1 MQNQTVAAGEG
12 TKATPEFLRIMQMMQ
27 KAIAHNQRRL
37 GWGRLP
43 GERSDDVLEPITGN
57 TVLPAAVLRLKDHL
71 FGGIHTNN
79 GAARPAPGQ
88 TFTDVA
94 GTAPKINQA
103 VAMGRPTISVPQQ
116 LIKAL
121 HERLVACCKI
131 RRRVGL
137 HLQWLIHELR
147 LRRPLDHRVES
158 VNFNPRVWL
167 EKGRAMADALA
178 NRKDASMKVNAATA
192 TEADTT
198 SS

>member
-1 MQNQTVAAGEG
+1 
-12 TKATPEFLRIMQMMQ
+12 
-27 KAIAHNQRRL
+27 
-37 GWGRLP
+37 
-43 GERSDDVLEPITGN
+43 
-57 TVLPAAVLRLKDHL
+57 
-71 FGGIHTNN
+71 
-79 GAARPAPGQ
+79 
-88 TFTDVA
+88 
-94 GTAPKINQA
+94 
-103 VAMGRPTISVPQQ
+103 MGRPTISVPQQ

-131 RRRVGL
+131 RRRVGP

-178 NRKDASMKVNAATA
+178 NRKDASMRVNAATA

-198 SS
+198 PS